1 MTTEDGNDAGIGTQS
16 TDTETTPA
24 DSGTVGAEA
33 KFTQEQV
40 DAFFAERLEREK
52 RKLAKKYA
60 DYDVLKKQADELAQL
75 REAEKSELEKLAD
88 KLAEE
93 QKARMEAENL
103 ATERL
108 IRAEIQSQAASLG
121 FVSPAHAW
129 ALLDLADI
137 NVDAEGKVAGVVEAL
152 EALAKEHPYL
162 LGKVSAPDIDARKG
176 AGQRTSPVRLSP
188 DEARAAEE
196 LNMTP
201 EAYAAMKT
209 ASDLTKYRK
218 LTQQK

>member
-1 MTTEDGNDAGIGTQS
+1 MTTKDGNDAETGTQS
-16 TDTETTPA
+16 TDTGTTPV
-24 DSGTVGAEA
+24 DSGTAGAEA

-40 DAFFAERLEREK
+40 DSFIADRLK
-52 RKLAKKYA
+52 RQEAKLAKKYA
-60 DYDVLKKQADELAQL
+60 DYEDLKKQADELAQL
-75 REAEKSELEKLAD
+75 KEAEKSELEKLAD

-108 IRAEIQSQAASLG
+108 IRAEIQSQAAILG

-137 NVDAEGKVAGVVEAL
+137 NVDAEGKVAGVAEAL
-152 EALAKEHPYL
+152 EALAKDHPYL

-176 AGQRTSPVRLSP
+176 AGQRASPVRLSP